1 MRESVGYGT
10 PAVEEELLPIKGT
23 KRKSSLREYIE
34 AILVAALVALF
45 IRTFVVQA
53 FKIPSGSM
61 IPTLLVGDYIL
72 VNKFVYGVRLP
83 LIDKTLFGERIPKK
97 GEIIVFEYPHDTSK
111 DYIKRVVGLPG
122 DKIQIFNKQLLING
136 RVAEDPHAFHSEPEV
151 FSESILDNF
160 GPVTVPPDHL
170 FVMGDNRDASSDSRV
185 WGFVPLSLVKGK
197 AFLVYWSW
205 NPADIGIRWSR
216 VGSLLY

>member
-1 MRESVGYGT
+1 
-10 PAVEEELLPIKGT
+10 
-23 KRKSSLREYIE
+23 
-34 AILVAALVALF
+34 
-45 IRTFVVQA
+45 
-53 FKIPSGSM
+53 M

-83 LIDKTLFGERIPKK
+83 LIDKTLLGERIPKK